1 MCMTCGCGEPMNRHG
16 DDANITYNQLQAAA
30 DAAGIDPEKAADN
43 IHDLAKK
50 VRDEGM
56 PDGPPQESPG
66 PPDAP
71 VETPEADPRTQ
82 GAPDPERP
90 ASVPA
95 DPDTTEEQIQDAF
108 D

>member
-16 DDANITYNQLQAAA
+16 DDANITYDQLQAAA

-56 PDGPPQESPG
+56 PDGPPQESPV

-82 GAPDPERP
+82 GAPDPKRP

-108 D
+108 E

>member
-16 DDANITYNQLQAAA
+16 DDANITYDQLQAAA
-30 DAAGIDPEKAADN
+30 NAAGIDPEKAADN

-56 PDGPPQESPG
+56 PQESPV

-71 VETPEADPRTQ
+71 VETPEADPRTE

-95 DPDTTEEQIQDAF
+95 DPDTTGEQVQEAF
-108 D
+108 E